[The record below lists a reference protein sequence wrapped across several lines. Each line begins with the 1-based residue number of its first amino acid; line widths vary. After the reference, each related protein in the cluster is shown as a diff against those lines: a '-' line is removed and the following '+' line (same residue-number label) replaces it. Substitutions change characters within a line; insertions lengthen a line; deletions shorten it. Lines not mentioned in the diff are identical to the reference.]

1 MIAHTQTG
9 YNQKQ
14 KVIERKEPIM
24 EEKKDATLTPPTQ
37 NSASHQQEF
46 QYYKFAHSR
55 QPLPP
60 MICQVFWKG

>member
-1 MIAHTQTG
+1 
-9 YNQKQ
+9 
-14 KVIERKEPIM
+14 M